1 MKLLIASNNKGKLR
15 EIKEILGGFYEQ
27 IVTPAELG
35 LTLDVEET
43 GQTFLDNARLKAH
56 AFAKAAHMDA
66 LADDSGLCVDALD
79 GAPGVYS
86 ARYAGNHG
94 DDAANN
100 ALLLKNMEH
109 VADGQ
114 RGARFVCCVVLASPD
129 GTELCAEG
137 DSAGEILRA
146 PQGTGG
152 FGYDPLFYVPRFQ
165 RTYAELTAEEK
176 NGISHRAQALS
187 KLKRKWETL
196 HG

>member
-1 MKLLIASNNKGKLR
+1 MKLLIASNNKGKLK

-27 IVTPAELG
+27 IVTPAKLG

-66 LADDSGLCVDALD
+66 LADDSGLCVDALN

-86 ARYAGNHG
+86 ARYAGAHG

-100 ALLLKNMEH
+100 ALLLKNMEQ
-109 VADGQ
+109 VVDGQ

-129 GTELCAEG
+129 GTELYAEG
-137 DSAGEILRA
+137 DSAGEILRV
-146 PQGTGG
+146 PRGRGG
-152 FGYDPLFYVPRFQ
+152 FGYDPLFFVPRFQ
-165 RTYAELTAEEK
+165 KTYAELTAEEK